1 MMDAVP
7 DTAARTPIYLFHQ
20 FLCFWRGIGEDCLFA
35 VPGFERCGAAVL
47 FGIDASCGGGV
58 VPSLTRLGYPSDAV
72 HGPGRPSTAR

>member
-35 VPGFERCGAAVL
+35 VPGFERWGAAAL
-47 FGIDASCGGGV
+47 FGIDASRGGGAAS
-58 VPSLTRLGYPSDAV
+58 SLSRPGYPSVAMQ
-72 HGPGRPSTAR
+72 GS